1 MARRRRNRRY
11 RRGRFLPLLRILLFL
26 LICGALAAAMTVF
39 FKVEEVSVSGNSRY
53 TAQEVVEASGVAL
66 GDNLYLLNKNEIVA
80 RLTRELPYISQ
91 VRIRRQLPSTLTVEV
106 TETQAAAAVESG
118 GTVWLISGQGKLLEQ
133 GGEAGGLP
141 RITGLEP
148 LLPTAGGV
156 LALASESPLSVQ
168 RLLELLAVLEEKGM
182 TRAVALVDCRDPDV
196 LRLRYADR
204 FQVELRYDA
213 DLSRKMNMLLE
224 VVARLEA
231 NETGVIR
238 MTREDGFCHFIPGE
252 LEPLP

>member
-1 MARRRRNRRY
+1 
-11 RRGRFLPLLRILLFL
+11 
-26 LICGALAAAMTVF
+26 
-39 FKVEEVSVSGNSRY
+39 
-53 TAQEVVEASGVAL
+53 
-66 GDNLYLLNKNEIVA
+66 
-80 RLTRELPYISQ
+80 
-91 VRIRRQLPSTLTVEV
+91 
-106 TETQAAAAVESG
+106 
-118 GTVWLISGQGKLLEQ
+118 
-133 GGEAGGLP
+133 
-141 RITGLEP
+141 
-148 LLPTAGGV
+148 
-156 LALASESPLSVQ
+156 
-168 RLLELLAVLEEKGM
+168 M